1 MPASTRHWGDMTHA
15 ERFSTSEPGASPSR
29 YHPLRRALSIL
40 AVAAVLVGATLVVSS
55 ARPAAADQIADA
67 KAEASAIAAKIQATQ
82 NQIGALTGQVTAADY
97 RLSQLSTQIAA
108 NKAEVSTDQVKVTKD
123 MSHLKVEAISD
134 YTDSDTSN
142 QVTQMFSS
150 NPNTSGIR
158 SEYSAIATGN
168 VTTTIDDLHT
178 AQSALQATQSALE
191 NQKTQ
196 AATTASNLNAEEN
209 QADSLEQQDQST
221 LDSVNANIQHLIAQQ
236 QAAEEAAAKAAAAAA
251 FNARVAAAQQ
261 AQAQQQAEQQAQ
273 TQTPSSNSSGSSGAS
288 APISLAAANP
298 PPVPGGAAG
307 AIQAAESQLGVPYVW
322 GGETPG
328 VGFDCS
334 GLVQWSWAQAGV
346 SLPRTSGA
354 QFGAT
359 TQIPL
364 ADIEPGDLLF
374 YGPDG
379 ADHVAMYVGGG
390 EMIEAPE
397 TGEVVHI
404 TGVRTGDDFAGV
416 GRVN

>member
-1 MPASTRHWGDMTHA
+1 MTHA
-15 ERFSTSEPGASPSR
+15 ERFSTSEPSASPSP
-29 YHPLRRALSIL
+29 HLHTFRRALSVL
-40 AVAAVLVGATLVVSS
+40 SVAAVLAGATLLVSS
-55 ARPAAADQIADA
+55 ARPAAADQIANA
-67 KAEASAIAAKIQATQ
+67 KAEAAAIATKIQATQ

-97 RLSQLSTQIAA
+97 RLSQLGSQITA
-108 NKAEVSTDQVKVTKD
+108 NKAEVSADQVKVSKD
-123 MSHLKVEAISD
+123 QSQLRVEAISD

-178 AQSALQATQSALE
+178 AQSALQATQNALE
-191 NQKTQ
+191 QQKSQ
-196 AATTASNLNAEEN
+196 AASTANNLNSEEN

-221 LDSVNANIQHLIAQQ
+221 LNSVNANIQKLIAQQ
-236 QAAEEAAAKAAAAAA
+236 QAAEEAAAKAAAEAA

-261 AQAQQQAEQQAQ
+261 AQAQQQAQAEAQ
-273 TQTPSSNSSGSSGAS
+273 VSSSAGNSGAS
-288 APISLAAANP
+288 APTSLAAANP
-298 PPVPGGAAG
+298 PPVPSGVGG
-307 AIQAAESQLGVPYVW
+307 AIQAAESQIGVPYVW

-334 GLVQWSWAQAGV
+334 GLVQWSYAQAGIG
-346 SLPRTSGA
+346 LPRTSGA
-354 QFGAT
+354 QYGAT
-359 TQIPL
+359 THIPL
-364 ADIEPGDLLF
+364 GDIEPGDLLF

-397 TGEVVHI
+397 TGETVHI

-416 GRVN
+416 GRVA

>member
-1 MPASTRHWGDMTHA
+1 MLRVRRRSTIR
-15 ERFSTSEPGASPSR
+15 S
-29 YHPLRRALSIL
+29 LSLVL
-40 AVAAVLVGATLVVSS
+40 AVALSGSWLVAPTPAGARSITQTQTALKDLSAALARQEQRSETSANQYDADEANLASITGSISTLDANIANLKVKEAKKRAQFDATQKLVVVAVVHAFVLGVSQS
-55 ARPAAADQIADA
+55 QVISLFNQNVNRSQAERIYQDQVIGNLDALEAKLQREKTSLEHTVAKVATQRARLAGQRLKAQHQTYAMKGLLESEVALQNQTQSELASVTAQYRVQIINYEVAQGV
-67 KAEASAIAAKIQATQ
+67 IAAKAHNTAAEEQA
-82 NQIGALTGQVTAADY
+82 VTAA
-97 RLSQLSTQIAA
+97 SAVGGQNAA
-108 NKAEVSTDQVKVTKD
+108 NQVIEAETEAIAQPTIAEV
-123 MSHLKVEAISD
+123 A
-134 YTDSDTSN
+134 
-142 QVTQMFSS
+142 
-150 NPNTSGIR
+150 G
-158 SEYSAIATGN
+158 
-168 VTTTIDDLHT
+168 T
-178 AQSALQATQSALE
+178 AQG
-191 NQKTQ
+191 
-196 AATTASNLNAEEN
+196 
-209 QADSLEQQDQST
+209 
-221 LDSVNANIQHLIAQQ
+221 
-236 QAAEEAAAKAAAAAA
+236 EAA
-251 FNARVAAAQQ
+251 VAAA
-261 AQAQQQAEQQAQ
+261 EHE
-273 TQTPSSNSSGSSGAS
+273 
-288 APISLAAANP
+288 I
-298 PPVPGGAAG
+298 
-307 AIQAAESQLGVPYVW
+307 GVPYVW

-354 QFGAT
+354 QYAAT